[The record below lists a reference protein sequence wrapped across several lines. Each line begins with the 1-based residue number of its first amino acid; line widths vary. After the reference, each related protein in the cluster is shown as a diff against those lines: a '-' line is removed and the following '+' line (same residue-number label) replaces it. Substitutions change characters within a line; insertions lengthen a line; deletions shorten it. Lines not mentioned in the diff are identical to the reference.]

1 MDGNLRLLLTFL
13 LVTLILAACAN
24 QAPDEAAF
32 LAPPEE
38 PLFLE
43 SAAEDEA
50 FAPQEGAANILGDVG
65 QTSFQVGQA
74 QERLI
79 IREGQMSIVVENTD
93 ESLKVIAILAAA
105 KNGWVVDSEVFQ
117 SGNAKSGS
125 ITIRIPAE
133 EFDTAV
139 EEVRDL
145 ALEVTSESTNS
156 QDVTEEFVDLEAR
169 VANLEATADRV
180 RSFLD
185 EAKTVEEAL
194 AVNAEL
200 SRLESEIESLKARM
214 KFLSES
220 AAFSRLTVFI
230 TPDEL
235 SRPIEVGGWRP
246 EGVAL
251 SAVEALI
258 SALQSIASVLIWG
271 VIFCLPLA
279 IIFGIP
285 AFFLIRYVY
294 RRRRKSQDEAIGA
307 LEPDDGESEEIE
319 PSQGEEKTQ
328 EPE

>member
-1 MDGNLRLLLTFL
+1 MDGNIKLLLSL
-13 LVTLILAACAN
+13 LWLTLLLAACAN
-24 QAPDEAAF
+24 QAPEEAAF
-32 LAPPEE
+32 LEAPEE
-38 PLFLE
+38 PPMME
-43 SAAEDEA
+43 QASEEAAGNA
-50 FAPQEGAANILGDVG
+50 FQGNGANISRDVA
-65 QTSFQVGQA
+65 QSSFQVGQV

-79 IREGQMSIVVENTD
+79 IREGQMSIVVEDTD
-93 ESLKVIAILAAA
+93 ESLKAIASLAAA

-133 EFDTAV
+133 EFDPIV

-145 ALEVTSESTNS
+145 ALEVNSESTNS

-185 EAKTVEEAL
+185 EARTVEEAL

-200 SRLESEIESLKARM
+200 SRLESDIESLKARM

-258 SALQSIASVLIWG
+258 SALQNIANVLIWG

-285 AFFLIRYVY
+285 AFFFIRYVY
-294 RRRRKSQDEAIGA
+294 RRRRKSQEVATEASAPANGEAEEVEPNQDE
-307 LEPDDGESEEIE
+307 E
-319 PSQGEEKTQ
+319 
-328 EPE
+328 

>member
-1 MDGNLRLLLTFL
+1 MDGNLKLLLSFL
-13 LVTLILAACAN
+13 WLTLFLAACAY
-24 QAPDEAAF
+24 QAPEDTAF
-32 LAPPEE
+32 LSAPEE
-38 PLFLE
+38 PSMVE
-43 SAAEDEA
+43 SAAEEEA
-50 FAPQEGAANILGDVG
+50 GMAFQGNGANISGDVV
-65 QTSFQVGQA
+65 QSSLQDGQA

-93 ESLKVIAILAAA
+93 ESLKAIASLAAA

-125 ITIRIPAE
+125 ITIRIPAD
-133 EFDTAV
+133 EFDPTI
-139 EEVRDL
+139 EDIRDL
-145 ALEVTSESTNS
+145 SLDVTSESTNS

-185 EAKTVEEAL
+185 EARNVEEAL

-200 SRLESEIESLKARM
+200 SRLEGEIESLKARM

-230 TPDEL
+230 TPDVL
-235 SRPIEVGGWRP
+235 SQPIEVGGWRP

-251 SAVEALI
+251 SAIEALI
-258 SALQSIASVLIWG
+258 SVLQSIFGGLIWG

-279 IIFGIP
+279 IIVGIP
-285 AFFLIRYVY
+285 AFFLIRYAY
-294 RRRRKSQDEAIGA
+294 RRRQKSQVEAKEA
-307 LEPDDGESEEIE
+307 SEPANGESEEVE
-319 PSQGEEKTQ
+319 PSQDEE
-328 EPE
+328 